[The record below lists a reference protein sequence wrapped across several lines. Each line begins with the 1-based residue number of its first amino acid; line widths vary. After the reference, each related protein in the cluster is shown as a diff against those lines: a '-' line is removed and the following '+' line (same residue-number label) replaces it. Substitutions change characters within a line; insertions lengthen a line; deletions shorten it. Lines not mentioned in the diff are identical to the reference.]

1 MNRQTGDKLSYKG
14 RIITDSGIVNGFL
27 TIKDGAIIDIG
38 DSHPGNSVVDMG
50 DAYILPGFIDLHIH
64 GVHTSLVD
72 DGAEALADICRILPQ
87 YGVTG
92 FLPTVAPRPKGEDSA
107 FLSLLAKTKTEGA
120 EILGFHL
127 EGPFLKITGALNS
140 EAIGNS
146 DSGRVGSLIN
156 AAKPYKAIFSI
167 SPDVEGIE
175 NLIPLMAENDTPVF
189 MTHTAANVEETQ
201 RAIKLGARHA
211 THFYD
216 VFPCPPVADPGVR
229 PCGAVEAILADKRV
243 SVDFILDGVHVD
255 PVAIKMALASKA
267 KGPGVV
273 CLITDANVGAG
284 LDPGCFFFGNSE
296 IYFSSKGSPARS
308 VENNTLAGSG
318 LTMDQALR
326 NAMKWLD
333 IDLVEASQLLST
345 NPAKVLGADDKKG
358 RLAVGYDADFVVM
371 DDELEVLQTWINGKC
386 FFERK

>member
-1 MNRQTGDKLSYKG
+1 MQYIKGNLVFGDNIENAYLGIREG
-14 RIITDSGIVNGFL
+14 RIISVDTLKPDSQF
-27 TIKDGAIIDIG
+27 T
-38 DSHPGNSVVDMG
+38 DMG

-92 FLPTVAPRPKGEDSA
+92 FLPTVAPRSKGEDSA
-107 FLSLLAKTKTEGA
+107 FLSSLAKTKTEGT

-140 EAIGNS
+140 KAIGDS
-146 DSGRVGSLIN
+146 DTGRVNALIN

-167 SPDVEGIE
+167 SPDVEEIE

-189 MTHTAANVEETQ
+189 MTHTAANVVETQ
-201 RAIKLGARHA
+201 RAIALGASHA

-216 VFPCPPVADPGVR
+216 VFPCPPVTEPGVR

-255 PVAIKMALASKA
+255 PVAVKMALACKA
-267 KGPGVV
+267 QGPGKV

-284 LDPGCFFFGNSE
+284 LEPGRFVFGNSGE

-308 VENNTLAGSG
+308 AKDDTLAGSG

-333 IDLVEASQLLST
+333 IDLVEASQLLSA
-345 NPAKVLGADDKKG
+345 NPAKVLGVDDKKG
-358 RLAVGYDADFVVM
+358 KLALGYDADFVVM
-371 DDELEVLQTWINGKC
+371 DDQLEVLQTWIHGKC